1 MNKPK
6 ESATIPTQELTID
19 MKETPIEEI
28 TRKVLRI
35 IDNKVEDQI
44 CELNVK
50 KYESAWLSLVDTI
63 NSEHAMAERFYT
75 DMKDKGLTLAVVES
89 EGHLRGLKQVIE
101 QIKYI
106 SDEYK
111 LEKE

>member
-6 ESATIPTQELTID
+6 ESAIIPTQEWTID
-19 MKETPIEEI
+19 MTKETPIEEI
-28 TRKVLRI
+28 TRKILKI

-44 CELNVK
+44 SELNAK

-63 NSEHAMAERFYT
+63 NDEHAMAQRFYM
-75 DMKDKGLTLAVVES
+75 DMKNKGLSLSMVES

-101 QIKYI
+101 QIKHI
-106 SDEYK
+106 SNEYK
-111 LEKE
+111 LEE